1 MKLTVV
7 ITQDEEMLVG
17 QVQELPGILTQGG
30 SIKEVMDN
38 IQDAVELYFLDSDII
53 PEKSDSKL
61 DFKNI
66 VSTQELE
73 FA

>member
-17 QVQELPGILTQGG
+17 QVQELPGILTQGA
-30 SIKEVMDN
+30 SIGEVMDN